1 MPVPYTTVSLITFQV
16 SYMPTTTTATTG
28 TITEEGVRADRL
40 RLWVDQEDNVVDSEG
55 QILVPKSAHNA
66 ADIAASKQSQK
77 EAKKAK
83 KAMAEAAAVRV

>member
-1 MPVPYTTVSLITFQV
+1 
-16 SYMPTTTTATTG
+16 MPTTTTATTG